1 MDRLRPGLRTSQI
14 QNLNLETT
22 MKDPVYNFGAGP
34 AMLPFPVMQ
43 QIRDEFLD
51 YNGMG
56 VSIVEIS
63 HRSKEF
69 EAVLARCD
77 ALVREIAGLPD
88 NFEILYTHG
97 GAQMQFSAV
106 PMNLLPL
113 KPARKAVYTETGN
126 FSKLANVEAQR
137 FGNIVIA
144 SSSKDTQYDR
154 LPTFTRDMVDDDAS
168 YAYITSNNTI
178 YGTQYPSYPDM
189 GDIPL
194 VVDATSDVFSR
205 TVDYSKLG
213 VMFAGL
219 QKNLG
224 VSGTALV
231 LARKDLIGHA
241 MERTPSLVD
250 WAVYQKNHSMANTIN
265 TFAIYAMTLVL
276 QWLKDQG
283 GVVGIEKL
291 NEQKAALLYDTID
304 TCDLYTGTA
313 QRGFRSRMNVTFV
326 LPDEDVTNLFLKEAQ
341 ANGLY
346 ALKGH
351 RVVGGVRA
359 SIYNPMPLAGCRK
372 LAEFMREF
380 ARTRG

>member
-1 MDRLRPGLRTSQI
+1 
-14 QNLNLETT
+14 

-77 ALVREIAGLPD
+77 ALVREVAGLPD

-154 LPTFTRDMVDDDAS
+154 LPPFTRDMVDDDAS

-213 VMFAGL
+213 VVFAGL

-283 GVVGIEKL
+283 GIVGIQKL

-304 TCDLYTGTA
+304 TCDLYKGTA
-313 QRGFRSRMNVTFV
+313 QRGSRSRMNVTFV
-326 LPDEDVTNLFLKEAQ
+326 LPDEEVTNLFLKEAQ